1 MASHGLTVN
10 PLTAVPDRSEMAVG
24 PRRGASTGGAGKMVS
39 AGTPARS
46 DEWHSKNTFKN
57 GAKIAPSSTQM
68 TINA

>member
-1 MASHGLTVN
+1 
-10 PLTAVPDRSEMAVG
+10 
-24 PRRGASTGGAGKMVS
+24 MVS